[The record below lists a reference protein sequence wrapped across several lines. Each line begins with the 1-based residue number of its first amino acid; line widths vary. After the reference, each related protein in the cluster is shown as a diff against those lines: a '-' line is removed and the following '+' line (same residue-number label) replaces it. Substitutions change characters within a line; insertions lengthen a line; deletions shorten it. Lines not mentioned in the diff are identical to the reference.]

1 MKRMIVWILA
11 LVLAVSATGA
21 FAEDTGTA
29 GAAVQEQQEV
39 QPAPSAQA
47 RGRRQQQ
54 GQLPG
59 ESSRNKGGK
68 KRTGVPGQPG
78 GAAPAEGQ
86 AKGGSG
92 AAGGQ
97 RSQKQGKKSSSATA
111 AIDFDALL
119 AQGVI
124 SQETRDRI
132 KAYMDARDS
141 AGTSDA
147 NAAEDSTD
155 TTAGATKKG
164 GQQTKKQKKATAQ
177 NASLLIELLQ
187 ANIIT
192 QAEFD
197 AITAIQ
203 NGTGVS
209 GSST

>member
-11 LVLAVSATGA
+11 LVLAVGAIGA

-39 QPAPSAQA
+39 QPAPNAQA

-78 GAAPAEGQ
+78 DATPAEGQ
-86 AKGGSG
+86 AK
-92 AAGGQ
+92 GGQ
-97 RSQKQGKKSSSATA
+97 RSQKQGKKSTSTTA

-124 SQETRDRI
+124 SQETRDKI

-141 AGTSDA
+141 AGTSDT

-155 TTAGATKKG
+155 TTAGATQKG
-164 GQQTKKQKKATAQ
+164 GQQTKKQKKSTAQ

-203 NGTGVS
+203 NGTAVPAA
-209 GSST
+209 ST

>member
-11 LVLAVSATGA
+11 LVLTVGAMGA

-39 QPAPSAQA
+39 QPAPNTQA

-54 GQLPG
+54 GRQSG

-86 AKGGSG
+86 AKGG
-92 AAGGQ
+92 Q
-97 RSQKQGKKSSSATA
+97 RSQKQGKKSTSATA

-124 SQETRDRI
+124 SQETRDKI

-147 NAAEDSTD
+147 NTAEDSTD
-155 TTAGATKKG
+155 TTAGATQKG
-164 GQQTKKQKKATAQ
+164 SRQTKKQKKATAQ

-187 ANIIT
+187 AKIIT

-209 GSST
+209 GSNT

>member
-1 MKRMIVWILA
+1 MKKKIVWILA
-11 LVLAVSATGA
+11 LVLAVGAIGA

-39 QPAPSAQA
+39 QPAPNAQA

-78 GAAPAEGQ
+78 DAAPAEGQ
-86 AKGGSG
+86 AKGG
-92 AAGGQ
+92 Q
-97 RSQKQGKKSSSATA
+97 RSQKQAKKSTSATA

-132 KAYMDARDS
+132 KAHMDARDS
-141 AGTSDA
+141 AGTSGA

-155 TTAGATKKG
+155 TTAGATQKG

-197 AITAIQ
+197 AITAMQ
-203 NGTGVS
+203 NGTAVPAA
-209 GSST
+209 ST

>member
-1 MKRMIVWILA
+1 MKKKIVWILA
-11 LVLAVSATGA
+11 LILAVGATGA

-54 GQLPG
+54 GQLPE

-78 GAAPAEGQ
+78 GAAPADGQ
-86 AKGGSG
+86 AKGGSS

-97 RSQKQGKKSSSATA
+97 RSQKQGKKSTSATA

-147 NAAEDSTD
+147 NAAEDSID
-155 TTAGATKKG
+155 TTAGATQKG

-197 AITAIQ
+197 AITAMQ
-203 NGTGVS
+203 NGAGVS